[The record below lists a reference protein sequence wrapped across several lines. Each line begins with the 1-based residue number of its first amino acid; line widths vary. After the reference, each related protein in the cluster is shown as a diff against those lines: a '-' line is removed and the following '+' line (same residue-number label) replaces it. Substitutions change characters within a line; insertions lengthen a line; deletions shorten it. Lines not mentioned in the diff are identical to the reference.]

1 MNVFS
6 KINSYLY
13 YQYIPKNDSDSVFGL
28 PRVIDLHTLSME
40 SLHSLVNKAIQR
52 NIIEGKLNVVPLSG
66 GLDSRLILSVLSKYV
81 DSSKIEAITLGVPGT
96 YDYEIPKLLAKKLG
110 IRHVLINLN
119 DVTITTEMLLNVSRD
134 MKIWTGVFDAFYNSL
149 LYREY
154 SDDVVFWSGFMGD
167 SITGSHLEWG
177 KDNFEEWGKVKDIFS
192 QHECACKKY
201 ALYSPDF
208 VPTSVLKSKP
218 YMVNVSYIE
227 QLDFIH
233 RQSKCIFPILL
244 APEGYKQIFP
254 FLDVDFATY
263 FLGGQRKERLYQK
276 SYLDLIEKE
285 CSLFLEIPLKRYW
298 GMSLKNRS
306 SIFKSIKRKA
316 LSAFFKLCGF
326 FRNNITH
333 PMLNYLDYEDVFRH
347 REDYR
352 EVILLNLHDLRNR
365 RIIDWVDINN
375 VLRDFFENHKPL
387 SNEIKTLVGLE
398 INLKNEN

>member
-285 CSLFLEIPLKRYW
+285 CSLF
-298 GMSLKNRS
+298 
-306 SIFKSIKRKA
+306 
-316 LSAFFKLCGF
+316 C
-326 FRNNITH
+326 NI
-333 PMLNYLDYEDVFRH
+333 
-347 REDYR
+347 
-352 EVILLNLHDLRNR
+352 I
-365 RIIDWVDINN
+365 
-375 VLRDFFENHKPL
+375 
-387 SNEIKTLVGLE
+387 S
-398 INLKNEN
+398 